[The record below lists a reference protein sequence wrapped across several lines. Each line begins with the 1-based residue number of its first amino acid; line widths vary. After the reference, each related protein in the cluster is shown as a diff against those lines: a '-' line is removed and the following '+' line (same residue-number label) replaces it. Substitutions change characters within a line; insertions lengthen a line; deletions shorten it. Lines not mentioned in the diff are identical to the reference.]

1 MTSTHPALDILMVAI
16 VFTNL
21 RLLGS
26 SRLGACIRTV
36 ALQGVLLGLLP
47 LIAHWGDVGWRILL
61 LAVAGTALKAV
72 VFPWLFTRALRG
84 ARVRREMEPFVGYGT
99 SLLAGIAALAVSLW
113 IAGKLELPNRALSP
127 LLVPVALSTMLVGLF
142 VIVSRRKALT
152 QALGYLTFENGI
164 YAFGIG
170 IAHES
175 PFLVETGIL
184 LDVFVAVFV
193 MGIAIF
199 HIQREFDSIDTTALA
214 SLKD

>member
-1 MTSTHPALDILMVAI
+1 MMLDLLMVAI

-36 ALQGVLLGLLP
+36 ALQGALLGLLP
-47 LIAHWGDVGWRILL
+47 LIAHAHDLGWRMFV
-61 LAVAGTALKAV
+61 LAVGGTALKAV
-72 VFPWLFTRALRG
+72 AFPWLFFRALRG
-84 ARVRREMEPFVGYGT
+84 AKVRREMEPYVGYSL
-99 SLLAGIAALAVSLW
+99 SLLVGIGAFAVSLW
-113 IAGKLELPNRALSP
+113 VAAHLELPNRAISP

-142 VIVSRRKALT
+142 VIVGRRKALT

-164 YAFGIG
+164 YAFGVG

-175 PFLVETGIL
+175 PFLVEAGIL

-199 HIQREFDSIDTTALA
+199 HIQREFDSIDTAALA
-214 SLKD
+214 SLRD